1 MAMELHR
8 RFLFTNLSKIY
19 FPKGEPTVIDLDS
32 LSKDELVRLKSDVE
46 KAIQSAEK
54 RALQDARRAAEKA
67 AAEFG
72 FKLEE
77 LTGGE
82 KTRAASPKKAG
93 VAKYRNPQD
102 PDQTWT
108 GKGRQPQWFK
118 DELAKGTDPAK
129 LEI

>member
-1 MAMELHR
+1 M
-8 RFLFTNLSKIY
+8 
-19 FPKGEPTVIDLDS
+19 IDLGS
-32 LSKDELVRLKSDVE
+32 LSKDELVKLKSDVE
-46 KAIQSAEK
+46 KAILAAEK

-77 LTGGE
+77 LTGTD
-82 KTRAASPKKAG
+82 KPRTAIPKKAG
-93 VAKYRNPQD
+93 IAKYRNPED
-102 PDQTWT
+102 LDQTWT

-118 DELAKGTDPAK
+118 DALAKGTDPSK